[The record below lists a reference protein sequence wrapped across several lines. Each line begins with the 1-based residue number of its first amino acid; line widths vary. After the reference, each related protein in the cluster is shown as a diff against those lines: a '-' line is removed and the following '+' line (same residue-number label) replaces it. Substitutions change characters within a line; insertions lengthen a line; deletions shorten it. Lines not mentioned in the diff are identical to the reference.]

1 MDFLNLYLALAPALA
16 LALYIYWKDKHEK
29 EPIGVLVVCF
39 VLGSLC
45 CLPAGFFNA
54 IGAEILGFDFDG
66 ENGLAVS
73 FFMAFFVVGLGEEL
87 CKYLVLV
94 LYALRKPSFNEPFD
108 GIVYA
113 VMISLGFAALE
124 NVFYVSDG
132 GVGVAFARMF
142 TAVPMHAAFA
152 VLMGY
157 QVGLAKFMNQSV
169 RTNVSLKGLFLA
181 VFFHGAYDF
190 VLFQDSSVLLTLLV
204 FPIMIWAFILSR
216 KAMRLHSKNS
226 PFNK

>member
-1 MDFLNLYLALAPALA
+1 M
-16 LALYIYWKDKHEK
+16 
-29 EPIGVLVVCF
+29 VCF
-39 VLGSLC
+39 VLGSLA
-45 CLPAGFFNA
+45 CLPAGFFNE
-54 IGAEILGFDFDG
+54 IGAEVLGFDFDG
-66 ENGLAVS
+66 KNGIAVS
-73 FFMAFFVVGLGEEL
+73 FFMAFCVVGFGEEL
-87 CKYLVLV
+87 CKYIVLV

-124 NVFYVSDG
+124 NVFKVQDG
-132 GVGVAFARMF
+132 GVGVAFARML
-142 TAVPMHAAFA
+142 TAVPMHAAFG

-169 RTNVSLKGLFLA
+169 QTNVSLKGLFLA

-190 VLFQDSSVLLTLLV
+190 VLFQNSSILITLLV
-204 FPIMIWAFILSR
+204 FPIMIWAFVLSR

-226 PFNK
+226 PFRK

>member
-1 MDFLNLYLALAPALA
+1 MVLVNLYLALAPALA

-39 VLGSLC
+39 VLGSLG
-45 CLPAGFFNA
+45 CLPAGFFNQ
-54 IGAEILGFDFDG
+54 IGAEVLGFDIDG
-66 ENGLAVS
+66 KNGIAVS
-73 FFMAFFVVGLGEEL
+73 FFMAFCVVGFGEEL
-87 CKYLVLV
+87 CKYIVLV

-124 NVFYVSDG
+124 NVFKVQDG
-132 GVGVAFARMF
+132 GVGVAFARML
-142 TAVPMHAAFA
+142 TAVPMHAAFG

-169 RTNVSLKGLFLA
+169 QTNVSLKGLFLA

-190 VLFQDSSVLLTLLV
+190 VLFQNSSILITLLV
-204 FPIMIWAFILSR
+204 FPIMIWAFVLSR

-226 PFNK
+226 PFRK

>member
-1 MDFLNLYLALAPALA
+1 MILVNLYLALAPALA
-16 LALYIYWKDKHEK
+16 IALYIYWKDKHEK

-39 VLGSLC
+39 VLGSLG
-45 CLPAGFFNA
+45 CLPAGFFNE
-54 IGAEILGFDFDG
+54 IGAEVLGFDFDG
-66 ENGLAVS
+66 KNGIAVS
-73 FFMAFFVVGLGEEL
+73 FFMAFCVVGFGEEL
-87 CKYLVLV
+87 CKYIVLV

-124 NVFYVSDG
+124 NVFKVQDG
-132 GVGVAFARMF
+132 GVGVAFARML
-142 TAVPMHAAFA
+142 TAVPMHAAFG

-169 RTNVSLKGLFLA
+169 QTNVSLKGLFLA

-190 VLFQDSSVLLTLLV
+190 VLFQNSSILITLLV
-204 FPIMIWAFILSR
+204 FPIMIWAFVLSR

-226 PFNK
+226 PFRK

>member
-1 MDFLNLYLALAPALA
+1 MVFLNLYLALAPALA
-16 LALYIYWKDKHEK
+16 LALYVYWKDKHEK

-39 VLGSLC
+39 LLGSLC
-45 CLPAGFFNA
+45 CLPAGFFNG

-66 ENGLAVS
+66 ENGLVVS

-142 TAVPMHAAFA
+142 TAVPMHAAF
-152 VLMGY
+152 
-157 QVGLAKFMNQSV
+157 QF
-169 RTNVSLKGLFLA
+169 
-181 VFFHGAYDF
+181 
-190 VLFQDSSVLLTLLV
+190 
-204 FPIMIWAFILSR
+204 
-216 KAMRLHSKNS
+216 
-226 PFNK
+226 

>member
-1 MDFLNLYLALAPALA
+1 MVLVNLYLALAPALA

-39 VLGSLC
+39 VLGSLA
-45 CLPAGFFNA
+45 CLPAGFFNQ
-54 IGAEILGFDFDG
+54 IGAEVLGFDFDG
-66 ENGLAVS
+66 KNGIAVS
-73 FFMAFFVVGLGEEL
+73 FFMAFCVVGFGEEL
-87 CKYLVLV
+87 CKYIVLV

-124 NVFYVSDG
+124 NVFKVQDG
-132 GVGVAFARMF
+132 GVGVAFARML
-142 TAVPMHAAFA
+142 TAVPMHAAFG

-157 QVGLAKFMNQSV
+157 QVGLSKFMNQSV
-169 RTNVSLKGLFLA
+169 QTNVSLKGLFLA

-190 VLFQDSSVLLTLLV
+190 VLFQNSSILITLLV
-204 FPIMIWAFILSR
+204 FPIMIWAFVLSR

-226 PFNK
+226 PFRK

>member
-1 MDFLNLYLALAPALA
+1 MILVNLYLALAPALA
-16 LALYIYWKDKHEK
+16 IALYIYWKDKHEK

-39 VLGSLC
+39 VLGSLG
-45 CLPAGFFNA
+45 CLPAGFFNE
-54 IGAEILGFDFDG
+54 IGAEVLGFDFDG
-66 ENGLAVS
+66 KNGIAVS
-73 FFMAFFVVGLGEEL
+73 FFMAFCVVGFGEEL
-87 CKYLVLV
+87 CKYIVLV

-124 NVFYVSDG
+124 NVFKVQDG
-132 GVGVAFARMF
+132 GVGVAFARML
-142 TAVPMHAAFA
+142 TAVPMHAAFG

-169 RTNVSLKGLFLA
+169 QTNVSLKGLFLA

-190 VLFQDSSVLLTLLV
+190 VLFQNSSISLLV
-204 FPIMIWAFILSR
+204 FPIMIWAFVLSR

-226 PFNK
+226 PFRK

>member
-1 MDFLNLYLALAPALA
+1 MVLVNLYLALAPALA

-29 EPIGVLVVCF
+29 EPIGFLVVCF
-39 VLGSLC
+39 VLGSLG
-45 CLPAGFFNA
+45 CLPAGFFNE
-54 IGAEILGFDFDG
+54 IGAEVLGFDFDG
-66 ENGLAVS
+66 KNGIAVS
-73 FFMAFFVVGLGEEL
+73 FFMAFCVVGFGEEL
-87 CKYLVLV
+87 CKYIVLV

-124 NVFYVSDG
+124 NVFKVQDG
-132 GVGVAFARMF
+132 GVGVAFARML
-142 TAVPMHAAFA
+142 TAVPMHAAFG

-169 RTNVSLKGLFLA
+169 QTNVSLKGLFLA

-190 VLFQDSSVLLTLLV
+190 VLFQNSSILITLLV
-204 FPIMIWAFILSR
+204 FPIMIWAFVLSR

-226 PFNK
+226 PFRK

>member
-1 MDFLNLYLALAPALA
+1 MVLVNLYLALAPALA
-16 LALYIYWKDKHEK
+16 SALYIYWKDKHEK

-39 VLGSLC
+39 VLGSLG
-45 CLPAGFFNA
+45 CLPAGFFNQ
-54 IGAEILGFDFDG
+54 IGAEVLGFDIDG
-66 ENGLAVS
+66 KNGIAVS
-73 FFMAFFVVGLGEEL
+73 FFMAFCVVGFGEEL
-87 CKYLVLV
+87 CKYIVLV

-124 NVFYVSDG
+124 NVFYVHDG
-132 GVGVAFARMF
+132 GVGVAFARML
-142 TAVPMHAAFA
+142 TAVPMHAAFG

-169 RTNVSLKGLFLA
+169 QTNVSLKGLFLA

-190 VLFQDSSVLLTLLV
+190 VLFQNSSILITLLV
-204 FPIMIWAFILSR
+204 FPIMIWAFVLSR

-226 PFNK
+226 PFRK

>member
-1 MDFLNLYLALAPALA
+1 MVLVNLYLALAPALA
-16 LALYIYWKDKHEK
+16 SALYIYWKDKHEK

-39 VLGSLC
+39 VLGSLG
-45 CLPAGFFNA
+45 CLPAGFFNQ
-54 IGAEILGFDFDG
+54 IGAEVLGFDIDG
-66 ENGLAVS
+66 KNGIAVS
-73 FFMAFFVVGLGEEL
+73 FFMAFCVVGFGEEL
-87 CKYLVLV
+87 CKYIVLV

-124 NVFYVSDG
+124 NVFYVQDG
-132 GVGVAFARMF
+132 GVGVAFARML
-142 TAVPMHAAFA
+142 TAVPMHAAFG

-169 RTNVSLKGLFLA
+169 QTNVSLKGLFLA

-190 VLFQDSSVLLTLLV
+190 VLFQNSSILITLLV
-204 FPIMIWAFILSR
+204 FPIMIWAFVLSR

-226 PFNK
+226 PLRK